1 MDCHNTA
8 STCLTLCVAV
18 HAFMSPQPATR
29 QPRRSALRNRAAT
42 TAHGSAFWASHK
54 SRLSRTRLRAEEF
67 FFENHGVVATE
78 ERVAA
83 EPDWT
88 KGEFAARSAPMSP
101 DADLSPESVASSCL
115 RGLQFVD
122 IPHKNAGLERAY
134 NFMTLPCRVLV
145 SDRGRQIENRG
156 LDVFVERGL
165 LSPLLQPFIG
175 ASRIDFGEM
184 SVIDGTPTRG
194 AMASVSVH
202 IVASPLAATRHPSG
216 IPKYTT
222 KLPEYTFAVRLQQ
235 DRRTKTW
242 LVVDVF
248 DAAGVGSNRPL

>member
-1 MDCHNTA
+1 MDCRNTA
-8 STCLTLCVAV
+8 MTCLTLCALT
-18 HAFMSPQPATR
+18 HAFVSLQPATR
-29 QPRRSALRNRAAT
+29 QSRRSARNRAAT
-42 TAHGSAFWASHK
+42 TAHVSAFWASHK

-83 EPDWT
+83 EPDWS

-165 LSPLLQPFIG
+165 LSPLLQPLIG

-216 IPKYTT
+216 IPKDTT
-222 KLPEYTFAVRLQQ
+222 ELPEYTFAVRLQQ

-242 LVVDVF
+242 LVVDVI
-248 DAAGVGSNRPL
+248 DAACVGSNRPL

>member
-1 MDCHNTA
+1 MDCRNIA
-8 STCLTLCVAV
+8 AACLTLVAV
-18 HAFMSPQPATR
+18 THAFMSPQPATP
-29 QPRRSALRNRAAT
+29 QSRRSARRAAT
-42 TAHGSAFWASHK
+42 TAHVSAFWASHK
-54 SRLSRTRLRAEEF
+54 SRLSRLRAEEF

-78 ERVAA
+78 ERVAT
-83 EPDWT
+83 EPDWM

-216 IPKYTT
+216 IPKDTPE
-222 KLPEYTFAVRLQQ
+222 LPEYTFAVRLQQ

-242 LVVDVF
+242 LVVDVI

>member
-1 MDCHNTA
+1 MDCRNTA
-8 STCLTLCVAV
+8 MTCLTLCALT
-18 HAFMSPQPATR
+18 HAFVSLQPATR
-29 QPRRSALRNRAAT
+29 QSRRSARNRAAT
-42 TAHGSAFWASHK
+42 TAHVSAFWAAPK

-83 EPDWT
+83 EPDWS
-88 KGEFAARSAPMSP
+88 KGEFAARSAPMWP

-216 IPKYTT
+216 IPKDTT
-222 KLPEYTFAVRLQQ
+222 ELPEYTFAVRLQQ

-242 LVVDVF
+242 LVVDVI
-248 DAAGVGSNRPL
+248 DAACVGSNRPL

>member
-1 MDCHNTA
+1 MCSMDCRNA
-8 STCLTLCVAV
+8 AMTCLTLCVAV
-18 HAFMSPQPATR
+18 MSTHAFMSPQPATP
-29 QPRRSALRNRAAT
+29 QSRRSARNRAAT
-42 TAHGSAFWASHK
+42 TAPK

-67 FFENHGVVATE
+67 FFENHGVATEVGE

-216 IPKYTT
+216 IPKDTPE
-222 KLPEYTFAVRLQQ
+222 LPEYTFAVRLQQ

-242 LVVDVF
+242 LVVDVI

>member
-1 MDCHNTA
+1 MDCRNTA
-8 STCLTLCVAV
+8 MTCLTLCALT
-18 HAFMSPQPATR
+18 HAFMSPQPATP
-29 QPRRSALRNRAAT
+29 QSRRSARNRAAT
-42 TAHGSAFWASHK
+42 TAPK

-67 FFENHGVVATE
+67 FFENHGVATE
-78 ERVAA
+78 STEEPVAA
-83 EPDWT
+83 EPDWS

-216 IPKYTT
+216 IPKDTPE
-222 KLPEYTFAVRLQQ
+222 LPEYTFAVRLQQ

-242 LVVDVF
+242 LVVDVI

>member
-1 MDCHNTA
+1 MDCRNTA
-8 STCLTLCVAV
+8 ATCLTLVAV
-18 HAFMSPQPATR
+18 THAFMSPQPATP
-29 QPRRSALRNRAAT
+29 QSRRSARRAAT
-42 TAHGSAFWASHK
+42 TAHVSAFWAAPK

-67 FFENHGVVATE
+67 FFENHGVATEVE

-216 IPKYTT
+216 IPKDTT
-222 KLPEYTFAVRLQQ
+222 ELPEYTFAVRLQQ

-242 LVVDVF
+242 LVVDVI
-248 DAAGVGSNRPL
+248 DAACVGSNRPL